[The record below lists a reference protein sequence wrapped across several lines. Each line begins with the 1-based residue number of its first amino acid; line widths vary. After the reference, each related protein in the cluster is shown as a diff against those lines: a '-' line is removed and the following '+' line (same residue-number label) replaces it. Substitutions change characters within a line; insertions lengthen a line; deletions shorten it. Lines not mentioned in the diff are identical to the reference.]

1 MHILHGGLELF
12 LQTPLLESLDPLGI
26 TLLVLFIGV
35 IFVIGL
41 LILYWLI
48 SKEKDEIDTKMSQ
61 IDRWDKFSAR
71 KKPLRV
77 IKSERDPL
85 QPVRRD
91 LNIYEEHSR
100 NPFFSQPERKNSAKV
115 RASKAF
121 FSKKKTAP
129 IIQPVDKSLRNICYI
144 CKDLLKTSELTYM
157 CPYCKTIT
165 HKNHLESWLADR
177 SICPYCRAPLTIES
191 LRPVKFVAR
200 KECWACRHQYQAEEN
215 ICPNC
220 GRPSKCLI
228 CQKDVIAG
236 DPFLVCPQCFSA
248 YHQACGV
255 ARFSTHNSCL
265 NCNHQLNLED
275 LSPTDDLS
283 IKVIKIP
290 RSIVKQTLGTVKITS
305 EGDLQRILAK
315 HPSLIEPGMKL
326 IRKQEEFESAGISWA
341 NIIDLWLQDA
351 NGRDVFVEL
360 KRDPLS
366 RASGHALLGQLV
378 KYLFVGIQDGI
389 KEGKYAGVRTLVI
402 TGGYRRTEIAL
413 SLHRLGIEICKYVI
427 VP

>member
-1 MHILHGGLELF
+1 MHILNGGLGLF
-12 LQTPLLESLDPLGI
+12 LQTPTLAIFSQVII
-26 TLLVLFIGV
+26 TLIILSIGV

-48 SKEKDEIDTKMSQ
+48 SKEKDEKELKMSQ
-61 IDRWDKFSAR
+61 VDRWDKFSSR
-71 KKPLRV
+71 KQPLRV
-77 IKSERDPL
+77 IKSDRDPL
-85 QPVRRD
+85 QPVKRD

-100 NPFFSQPERKNSAKV
+100 NPFFSQRERKNSPKV
-115 RASKAF
+115 RASQAF
-121 FSKKKTAP
+121 FSKKKTP
-129 IIQPVDKSLRNICYI
+129 TIQPVDKTLRDICYI
-144 CKDLLKTSELTYM
+144 CKNLLKSGEFAYV
-157 CPYCKTIT
+157 CPFCKTAT
-165 HKNHLESWLADR
+165 HKNHLEAWLADR
-177 SICPYCRAPLTIES
+177 SICPYCRAPLTIQS

-200 KECWACRHQYQAEEN
+200 KECWACRHQYQAEIN

-255 ARFSTHNSCL
+255 ATFSTNNSCL
-265 NCNHQLNLED
+265 NCDHKLNLED
-275 LSPTDDLS
+275 LSPTDELS

-290 RSIVKQTLGTVKITS
+290 KSIVKQTLGRTKIAS

-366 RASGHALLGQLV
+366 RASGHVLLGQLV

-413 SLHRLGIEICKYVI
+413 SLHRLGVEICKYVI
-427 VP
+427 VY

>member
-1 MHILHGGLELF
+1 MHKFHGGLGLF
-12 LQTPLLESLDPLGI
+12 LQTSTLEIFNQVII
-26 TLLVLFIGV
+26 TLIILSIGV
-35 IFVIGL
+35 IFVVGL

-48 SKEKDEIDTKMSQ
+48 SKDKEEKDLELSQ
-61 IDRWDKFSAR
+61 IDRWNKFSSR

-77 IKSERDPL
+77 IKSDRDPL

-91 LNIYEEHSR
+91 LNIYEESSK
-100 NPFFSQPERKNSAKV
+100 NPFFSQRDRKDTPKV
-115 RASKAF
+115 RVSKAYF
-121 FSKKKTAP
+121 PKKKTTP
-129 IIQPVDKSLRNICYI
+129 IIQPVEKTLRNVCYI
-144 CKDLLKTSELTYM
+144 CKNLLKTGELTYV
-157 CPYCKTIT
+157 CPYCKTAT
-165 HKNHLESWLADR
+165 HKNHFEAWLADR
-177 SICPYCRAPLTIES
+177 SICPYCRAPLTIQS

-200 KECWACRHQYQAEEN
+200 KECWACRHQYQAEKKS
-215 ICPNC
+215 CPNC

-265 NCNHQLNLED
+265 NCGHELNLED
-275 LSPTDDLS
+275 LSPKDELS

-290 RSIVKQTLGTVKITS
+290 KSLLKQTLGKTKIAS
-305 EGDLQRILAK
+305 EGDLQRVLAK

-366 RASGHALLGQLV
+366 RASGHVLLGQLV

-413 SLHRLGIEICKYVI
+413 SLHRLGVEICKYTV
-427 VP
+427 VH